1 LKTAALSVD
10 PLPRISELLRG
21 LAAAAPERVSLAA
34 VTAALRERGIGIA
47 VLCLALPNALPGPYL
62 PGVSTL
68 FALPIA
74 WLGLQL
80 AGGRDDPILPRWLRE
95 RAIER
100 RRFVELVA
108 RTAPL
113 LDRIER
119 WLGPRPGW
127 LTRRRGR
134 RLCGLALIV
143 FASVLAMPIPLGNLP
158 IAVAIAVLALG
169 LIERDSRALV
179 SGLVVGAAACLWN
192 ALLLGV
198 GIAAASRLLLYLR

>member
-1 LKTAALSVD
+1 LKSAALSVD
-10 PLPRISELLRG
+10 PLLRISELLRG
-21 LAAAAPERVSLAA
+21 FADAAPERVSLAA

-80 AGGRDDPILPRWLRE
+80 AGGRDDPLLPRWLRE
-95 RAIER
+95 RSVER

-108 RTAPL
+108 RVAPF
-113 LDRIER
+113 LDRVER

-127 LTRRRGR
+127 LTRRHGR
-134 RLCGLALIV
+134 RLCGLAFVV
-143 FASVLAMPIPLGNLP
+143 FALVLAMPIPLGNLP

-169 LIERDSRALV
+169 LVERDSRALFA
-179 SGLVVGAAACLWN
+179 GLAAGAAACLWN
-192 ALLLGV
+192 ALVVGV
-198 GIAAASRLLLYLR
+198 GFAAAGRFLF

>member
-1 LKTAALSVD
+1 MKTAVLSVD
-10 PLPRISELLRG
+10 PLPRISELLRR
-21 LAAAAPERVSLAA
+21 LADSAPERVSLAA
-34 VTAALRERGIGIA
+34 VTAALQERGIGIA

-80 AGGRDDPILPRWLRE
+80 AGGRDDPNLPRWLRE
-95 RAIER
+95 RSVER
-100 RRFVELVA
+100 RRFVELVERA
-108 RTAPL
+108 APF

-134 RLCGLALIV
+134 RLSGFALTVLAL
-143 FASVLAMPIPLGNLP
+143 VLAMPIPLGNLP

-169 LIERDSRALV
+169 LVERDSRALV

-192 ALLLGV
+192 ALLLGL
-198 GIAAASRLLLYLR
+198 GFAAASRLLF